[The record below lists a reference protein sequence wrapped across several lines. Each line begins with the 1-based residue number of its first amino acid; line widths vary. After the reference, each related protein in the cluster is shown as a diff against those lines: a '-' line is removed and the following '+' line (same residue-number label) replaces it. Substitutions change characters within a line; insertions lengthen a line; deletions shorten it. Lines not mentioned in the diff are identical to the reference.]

1 MSEYVVIYEQ
11 AEDGA
16 WGAYIPDLPGVV
28 ALGATRSEVAERI
41 QEALA
46 AYADDL
52 RARGYELPAPHHA
65 AGTAAA

>member
-28 ALGATRSEVAERI
+28 ALGATRSEATERI

-52 RARGYELPAPHHA
+52 RARGRALPMPHHA
-65 AGTAAA
+65 AGTVAA